1 MMKFKKAVCAVLCAA
16 LLTTTLAFAGC
27 STPKDAMTVD
37 GQTYSTG
44 EYLAYL
50 YQAFSQTYLNSYL
63 SYYEQQG
70 MDVWGQTYP
79 YGEDDDAEQ
88 LKLDEYIK
96 RLAQD
101 MIIRQKALEKLMAQ
115 HGLSALPDDVKAADE
130 YLATV
135 KESNTLALGFS
146 KENYAKMYKAV
157 ATMERGAFFGLYD
170 AGGKREVPTT
180 DIETYF
186 NDNYLSYKIIEISLV
201 DSDNKDLSEDEQKEI
216 KDRLAKYL
224 DMYESSKDFD
234 KVIEQYEKDE
244 EAKKEETSS
253 TASTTAGTDS
263 ITAVTDTTTAATTAA
278 DSTTAASGSTTDAA
292 TTDSS
297 TTSTTAAAEEE
308 EEEEETDPN
317 RRDIDAKEYG
327 DEDFTN
333 ALKKVEINT
342 AKVIEY
348 KKGGSKN
355 TAALVLRLDPKEVK
369 GKTPEEVF
377 EDKHDEILYKLKSEE
392 FNAEVDAIIK
402 DLSVEVN
409 KTTIRKCDP
418 KKFVG

>member
-1 MMKFKKAVCAVLCAA
+1 
-16 LLTTTLAFAGC
+16 
-27 STPKDAMTVD
+27 
-37 GQTYSTG
+37 
-44 EYLAYL
+44 
-50 YQAFSQTYLNSYL
+50 
-63 SYYEQQG
+63 
-70 MDVWGQTYP
+70 
-79 YGEDDDAEQ
+79 
-88 LKLDEYIK
+88 
-96 RLAQD
+96 
-101 MIIRQKALEKLMAQ
+101 
-115 HGLSALPDDVKAADE
+115 
-130 YLATV
+130 
-135 KESNTLALGFS
+135 
-146 KENYAKMYKAV
+146 
-157 ATMERGAFFGLYD
+157 
-170 AGGKREVPTT
+170 
-180 DIETYF
+180 
-186 NDNYLSYKIIEISLV
+186 
-201 DSDNKDLSEDEQKEI
+201 
-216 KDRLAKYL
+216 
-224 DMYESSKDFD
+224 MYESSKDFD

-244 EAKKEETSS
+244 EEEETSS
-253 TASTTAGTDS
+253 TTSATSGTDS
-263 ITAVTDTTTAATTAA
+263 TTAVTDTTTAATTDAG
-278 DSTTAASGSTTDAA
+278 STTTDAA

-369 GKTPEEVF
+369 GKTPGEVF